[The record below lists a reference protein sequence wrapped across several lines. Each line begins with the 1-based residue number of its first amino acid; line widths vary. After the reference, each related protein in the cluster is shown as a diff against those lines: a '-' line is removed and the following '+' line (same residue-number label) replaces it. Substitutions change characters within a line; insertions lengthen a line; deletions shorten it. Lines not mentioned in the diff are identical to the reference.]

1 MALFDLFGIGSSPDY
16 LSGFLSEEERRRLQ
30 ERAGQNAL
38 LQAGLSM
45 LGSSGYSTTPVPL
58 GQILGSAGQ
67 AGLAGYQG
75 TLQQGAQDLM
85 MRQKFAEMKR
95 NQDLQKRT
103 QEMIGKI
110 EDPQERLYAE
120 LAPEQ
125 YVAGKL
131 KPKSQQAF
139 ALLTPEQASA
149 YGLPSDKGQRYQMT
163 ENGVQLISGTEQK
176 EGGLTTL
183 DKLIAAR
190 DKLKQQDP
198 NNPNIAF
205 YNAAIKKETEFAPPM
220 QVVTLPQPMEA
231 INPKTGRAELVQF
244 PNRPGM
250 QPQFTGLEKPQEV
263 KNLKPFP
270 VAQASAVSGNAT
282 AIAKID
288 KAIAEVENAPDDSFG
303 AMNYVGNAVR
313 QRTDPAGNK
322 ARSSVAAV
330 GSQKFHDLSG
340 AAVSA
345 TEASRLTPYIPQTT
359 DTKENILQ
367 KLRNMKAEYQSVND
381 QLLATYSEEQGYKP
395 LNVNIAPIK
404 DQSTTKPLS
413 AQDKQALD
421 WANANPKDPRAKE
434 IKRRLG
440 Q

>member
-45 LGSSGYSTTPVPL
+45 LGQSGYSRTPVSL
-58 GQILGSAGQ
+58 GQILGAGGQ
-67 AGLAGYQG
+67 AGLQAYQG

-85 MRQKFAEMKR
+85 MRQRMEEMKR
-95 NQDLQKRT
+95 QK
-103 QEMIGKI
+103 
-110 EDPQERLYAE
+110 DAE
-120 LAPEQ
+120 EARKAYLSQFANTLPAEQ
-125 YVAGKL
+125 
-131 KPKSQQAF
+131 QQALMAFPEVGQKLAESRLFPSKDEFMKVGEGEQVINPRTGETIF
-139 ALLTPEQASA
+139 AGAQKTAA
-149 YGLPSDKGQRYQMT
+149 
-163 ENGVQLISGTEQK
+163 GTQ
-176 EGGLTTL
+176 L

-190 DKLKQQDP
+190 DKLIQQDP
-198 NNPNIAF
+198 TNPNIKL
-205 YNAAIKKETEFAPPM
+205 YDAAINKETQFAPPM

-250 QPQFTGLEKPQEV
+250 QPQFTGLEKPTEV

-270 VAQASAVSGNAT
+270 VAQASAVSGNASS
-282 AIAKID
+282 IAKID
-288 KAIAEVENAPDDSFG
+288 KAIAEVSAAPEDSFG
-303 AMNYVGNAVR
+303 LKNYAGNVVR

-322 ARSSVAAV
+322 ARSAVSAV

-340 AAVSA
+340 AAVPA
-345 TEASRLTPYIPQTT
+345 AEASRLTPYIPQTT

-367 KLRNMKAEYQSVND
+367 KLQNMKAEYQAVND
-381 QLLATYSEEQGYKP
+381 QLLATYNEEQGYKP
-395 LNVNIAPIK
+395 LNVKVEPIK
-404 DQSTTKPLS
+404 EQPSSKQLS
-413 AQDKQALD
+413 AQDRQALD
-421 WANANPKDPRAKE
+421 WANSNPRDPRAAE

-440 Q
+440 L